1 MRKASIRRPRRSHRP
16 LPATTSTT
24 GAVVSS
30 QATHTLSAY
39 LGTTGNRRDL
49 KLAAFGALTAH
60 FLLFFIVL
68 PNAQVEPLRIE
79 ERSSATVLQ
88 RWQPPAP
95 PSRPERPRAVSKNRV
110 PVPDPTPRDPEPIFD
125 AAYETVETGDA
136 VAEFSVGLPD
146 APPGPPSARSDA
158 VAMGTGG
165 LLSPQL
171 LEKFVPDYTPG
182 ATRAGIQGRVWI
194 EAVITEEGT
203 VVEPELVRGLP
214 DDELN
219 RRALDAVVRWKFK
232 PGERDGRPVKVIATF
247 TIDFNI
253 H

>member
-1 MRKASIRRPRRSHRP
+1 MHKARIRRPRRSHRP
-16 LPATTSTT
+16 LPADESPRAAASPEGSHALTTYLAAT
-24 GAVVSS
+24 GS
-30 QATHTLSAY
+30 
-39 LGTTGNRRDL
+39 RRDL
-49 KLAAFGALTAH
+49 KVAAFGALAAH

-68 PNAQVEPLRIE
+68 PSAQVEPLRIE
-79 ERSSATVLQ
+79 ERNSATVLQ

-95 PSRPERPRAVSKNRV
+95 PSRPARPRAVSKNRV

-125 AAYETVETGDA
+125 KAYETVETGDA

-146 APPGPPSARSDA
+146 APPGPASARGDA
-158 VAMGTGG
+158 VPMGAGG

-171 LEKFVPDYTPG
+171 LEKVVPDYTSG

-203 VVEPELVRGLP
+203 VVEPQLVRGLP

-219 RRALDAVVRWKFK
+219 RRALDAVVQWRFK

>member
-1 MRKASIRRPRRSHRP
+1 MHKARIRRPRRSHRP
-16 LPATTSTT
+16 LPANESPRAAASPERERALTTYLAAT
-24 GAVVSS
+24 GS
-30 QATHTLSAY
+30 
-39 LGTTGNRRDL
+39 RRDL
-49 KLAAFGALTAH
+49 KVAAFGALVAH
-60 FLLFFIVL
+60 FLLFFMVL
-68 PNAQVEPLRIE
+68 PSTQMEPLRIE
-79 ERSSATVLQ
+79 ERTSATVLQ

-95 PSRPERPRAVSKNRV
+95 PSRPQRPRAVSKNRV

-146 APPGPPSARSDA
+146 APPGPASAHGDA
-158 VAMGTGG
+158 VAMGSDG

-171 LEKFVPDYTPG
+171 LEKVVPDYTPG

-194 EAVITEEGT
+194 EAVITEQGT
-203 VVEPELVRGLP
+203 VVEPQLIHGLP

-219 RRALDAVVRWKFK
+219 QRALDAVVLWRFE
-232 PGERDGRPVKVIATF
+232 PGVRNGRPVKVIATF
-247 TIDFNI
+247 NIDFNI